1 MLAFEKNINF
11 TCYIECFQDIYQN
24 NYFDMLKGLT
34 GVRAFFAYSVI
45 FTALVF
51 ICCSSENKKSDKVQ
65 VDMNSSEQ
73 DSLALKGIKAAK
85 QVFYSLPSP
94 LETAMILKRAGAVY
108 SEEILNSADNTSR
121 YNTNKSMALNLGI
134 YSTDLSYASLFDQ
147 TQASIRYMTAS
158 KKMAEGL
165 GILNAIDNSII
176 ERLEANVNNRD
187 VILDLISETLLNT
200 NSNLEEN
207 DRVSVGSIIL
217 VGGWVEG
224 LYIAITLAE
233 NSKTDNSELINRII
247 DQKLS
252 LNTVINL
259 LNQNLDNAD
268 IKSVLADV
276 NEIKAIYDQVSIS
289 VSGVEAIPNSKS
301 GVTTLRSKNVT
312 SVSPEVF
319 TKLKAKV
326 VEIRNKYTY

>member
-1 MLAFEKNINF
+1 MVR
-11 TCYIECFQDIYQN
+11 
-24 NYFDMLKGLT
+24 GLT
-34 GVRAFFAYSVI
+34 GIRAGIMYVVALSV
-45 FTALVF
+45 LVF
-51 ICCSSENKKSDKVQ
+51 VCCSSENKKSDKVQ
-65 VDMNSSEQ
+65 VDMNSVVQ
-73 DSLALKGIKAAK
+73 DSSAIKGLKAAK

-108 SEEILNSADNTSR
+108 NEEILNSADNTSK

-176 ERLEANVNNRD
+176 QKLEANVNNRD
-187 VILDLISETLLNT
+187 VILDIISETLLNT

-207 DRVSVGSIIL
+207 DRVAVGSIIL

-233 NSKTDNSELINRII
+233 NSKDNKELVGRII
-247 DQKLS
+247 DQKLL
-252 LNTVINL
+252 LNTVVNL
-259 LNQNLDNAD
+259 LNQNKDNPD
-268 IKSVLADV
+268 IVSVLADV
-276 NEIKAIYDQVSIS
+276 NEIKAIYDQVSVT
-289 VSGVEAIPNSKS
+289 VSGVQAVPDKKS
-301 GVTTLRSKNVT
+301 GVTTLKSKNVT

-319 TKLKAKV
+319 AKLKAKV
-326 VEIRNKYTY
+326 IEIRNKYTL